1 MTDLIKYTL
10 AIPQVYFVFYTWFMF
25 FTVVCAVI
33 FKLRYQPAA
42 NAGENIKRFALMLP
56 AYKASNQLLH
66 VIDACFAQQYP
77 ADKYDV
83 FVLAQHC
90 SAELV
95 QAARARG
102 AHVSE
107 KTFDDSPGNP
117 YLFALNFFI
126 AAIERH
132 AGEKPYDAVVLIDK
146 DNLLQEN
153 FLMRVNQRFQEGH
166 LAVQGRRRPFNLD
179 TNAACFD
186 YVSETMNDQMLRAAK
201 AALGLSAEVSGSGMA
216 FDFKTYKR
224 AIAGV
229 DAQSPVHDKTFFLEL
244 LKLNVH
250 VVYEPEAVLFEEK
263 TESYQAIT
271 QQRTRWIGGQFYL
284 FKHNFFK
291 LLKLGMQRRQW
302 DPIDYAITL
311 FKIPRALHVLGLG
324 GWLIWALLFPSASLF
339 SAIAWASY
347 SIGYLA
353 SIIFFLLLD
362 NAPAPVYRALGSSP
376 LFIASM
382 VKSAIRSMTQKIQGK
397 FIHTSHS
404 KEMSLKEIK

>member
-1 MTDLIKYTL
+1 MIDLLKYAL
-10 AIPQVYFVFYTWFMF
+10 AIPQFYFVFYTWFMF

-33 FKLRYQPAA
+33 FKLRYRPAED
-42 NAGENIKRFALMLP
+42 AGEKRKRFALMLP

-66 VIDACFAQQYP
+66 VIDACFAQKYP
-77 ADKYDV
+77 AEKYDV

-95 QAARARG
+95 QTARARG
-102 AHVSE
+102 AHVCE

-126 AAIERH
+126 ESIQRH
-132 AGEKPYDAVVLIDK
+132 AGNRPYDAVVLIDK
-146 DNLLQEN
+146 DNLLQDN
-153 FLMRVNQRFQEGH
+153 FLTKINQRLQEGY

-186 YVSETMNDQMLRAAK
+186 YISETMNDQMLRSAK
-201 AALGLSAEVSGSGMA
+201 SALGLSAEVSGSGMA
-216 FDFKTYKR
+216 FDFNVYKR
-224 AIAGV
+224 AISGV
-229 DAQSPVHDKTFFLEL
+229 DARSPVHDKTFFLEL
-244 LKLNVH
+244 LKMNIH
-250 VVYEPEAVLFEEK
+250 VFYEPEAILFEEK

-291 LLKLGMQRRQW
+291 LLRLGLQRRQW

-324 GWLIWALLFPSASLF
+324 GWIVWALLFPRASMISA
-339 SAIAWASY
+339 AVWASY
-347 SIGYLA
+347 SIGYFA

-362 NAPAPVYRALGSSP
+362 KAPAPVYRALASSP
-376 LFIASM
+376 LFIGSM
-382 VKSAIRSMTQKIQGK
+382 VKSAIRSMTQKLQGK
-397 FIHTSHS
+397 FIHTAHS
-404 KEMSLKEIK
+404 KEVSLKDIK